1 MPRQLY
7 FCNRCWIHLLFI
19 GLCLIA
25 ATTSTE
31 VKWTANEADSEEG
44 NSGPLPLSSKQR
56 QQLLKLDEVI
66 RTSPNPEAT
75 LKQAADANGMS
86 PQDLASMLQRNRS
99 DLEQGVASAGGSG
112 ISSTLGGN
120 LKRLITAVVALIVRS
135 ASHNPKAFAL
145 VTTTLLLLLFLAIA
159 APRTGLELSRHRGLL
174 SKGPTTV
181 LQPPTKFLEK
191 RLGSAQWHEKD
202 PKSGDSFSARIWKEL
217 TPNEDGAE
225 WLKLPKQSELAH
237 AATARITI
245 SIQDFLQDDENDDE
259 AFCHE
264 LCYNHAVDVL
274 NSQVLTEFVPKNN
287 VRLYT
292 LQKGDSGRKR
302 FSALIVNKV
311 GDWGRWGIMPVQI
324 TQKQENDL
332 ETSLTYT
339 SLKGSHF
346 AGQIRVSA
354 EKIKA
359 KKGTKPSVVL
369 LVQLAIPKKAHR
381 ISSRAAVDIVE
392 SLSHSVVA
400 SVKTRTSQSLARR
413 SQSSSFKNKTQK
425 SAEDKRHI
433 RFQKEKELEE
443 MAEDRRRK
451 WQRNNPNS
459 GRYRPSGDR
468 QRSPNNC

>member
-1 MPRQLY
+1 MQRRMY
-7 FCNRCWIHLLFI
+7 FFNRCWILLIFI
-19 GLCLIA
+19 GLCFIA
-25 ATTSTE
+25 ATTSSE
-31 VKWTANEADSEEG
+31 VKWTANEVDAEEG
-44 NSGPLPLSSKQR
+44 SSGPLPLSSKQR

-66 RTSPNPEAT
+66 RNSPNPEAT
-75 LKQAADANGMS
+75 LKQSADANGMS

-99 DLEQGVASAGGSG
+99 DLEQGVASAGGNG
-112 ISSTLGGN
+112 VSSTLGGT
-120 LKRLITAVVALIVRS
+120 LKRLFTAVVALTVRS
-135 ASHNPKAFAL
+135 ASQNPKAFAL

-159 APRTGLELSRHRGLL
+159 APRTGLELSRQRGLL

-191 RLGSAQWHEKD
+191 RLGSGQWQEKE
-202 PKSGDSFSARIWKEL
+202 PKSGDSFSDRIWKEL
-217 TPNEDGAE
+217 MPDEDGVK
-225 WLKLPKQSELAH
+225 WLKQPKQSDLSH
-237 AATARITI
+237 AAAARITI
-245 SIQDFLQDDENDDE
+245 SIHDFHQEDDNDEE

-274 NSQVLTEFVPKNN
+274 NSQTLTEFAPDNN

-302 FSALIVNKV
+302 FSALIVKKI
-311 GDWGRWGIMPVQI
+311 GDWGRWGIMPLQI

-339 SLKGSHF
+339 ALKGGHF

-354 EKIKA
+354 EKRKG

-369 LVQLAIPKKAHR
+369 LVQLAIPKKGHR
-381 ISSRAAVDIVE
+381 LSSKAAVGIVE
-392 SLSHSVVA
+392 SLSLSTAA

-425 SAEDKRHI
+425 SAEERRHM
-433 RFQKEKELEE
+433 RFQKEKDIEE
-443 MAEDRRRK
+443 MAGDRRRK
-451 WQRNNPNS
+451 WQRNNPNA
-459 GRYRPSGDR
+459 GKYRPSGDR